1 MSSRR
6 PVEILGGGLAGLSL
20 GLALQRAGV
29 PTTIFEAGQ
38 YPRHRVCG
46 EFIAGLKEKTIEAL
60 GLDEFLGDAL
70 RHHHVNWHRGNR
82 IIRQQTLGTPA
93 IALSRFALD
102 ARLAEA
108 FKKSG
113 GRLMTGSRISD
124 EPTVQGRV
132 YATGR
137 RRAPSEWLGLKLH
150 VRGFTLTSDLE
161 FHLGNR
167 AYVGLCAI
175 ENEEVNVC
183 GLFHL
188 QRGLVVTRS
197 SALLRYLAKAEL
209 TSLAER
215 IMGGEIDEA
224 SFSSVAGLTFDR
236 PTGVPDRVCLG
247 DAYAMIP
254 PFTGNGM
261 AIAFQSAEC
270 ALSPLLAW
278 ASGQCE
284 WSEVITVMAKALRN
298 RFHRRLT
305 LASRLH
311 PFLLSPGPQ
320 SLFDVANRS
329 GLLPLR
335 SIANAVHT

>member
-1 MSSRR
+1 MSSLR
-6 PVEILGGGLAGLSL
+6 PIEILGGGLAGLSL

-29 PTTIFEAGQ
+29 PTTIFEAGH

-60 GLDEFLGDAL
+60 GLEEILSDAQ
-70 RHHHVNWHRGNR
+70 RHHGVNWYRR
-82 IIRQQTLGTPA
+82 DRLVRQQTLSNPA

-108 FKKSG
+108 FEKAG
-113 GRLMTGSRISD
+113 GRLMLGSRITD
-124 EPTVQGRV
+124 KTTPPGRV
-132 YATGR
+132 HATGR
-137 RRAPSEWLGLKLH
+137 RRAASAWLGLKLH
-150 VRGFTLTSDLE
+150 VRGFSLANDLE
-161 FHLGNR
+161 FHLGNQ
-167 AYVGLCAI
+167 AYVGLCGI
-175 ENEEVNVC
+175 EREEVNVC

-188 QRGLVVTRS
+188 ERGLTVSRS
-197 SALLRYLAKAEL
+197 SALLRYLANAGLE
-209 TSLAER
+209 TLAEK
-215 IMGGEIDEA
+215 IAAAEIDEA
-224 SFSSVAGLTFDR
+224 SFSAVAGLTFDR
-236 PTGVPDRVCLG
+236 PKGVPDRVCLG

-278 ASGQCE
+278 AQGQCE
-284 WSEVITVMAKALRN
+284 WPEVVAVVAAALRM
-298 RFHRRLT
+298 RFQRRLA

-320 SLFDVANRS
+320 SLFDVANRA

-335 SIANAVHT
+335 SIVNAVHT